1 MSIFVGNLPF
11 RAEQEDVIELFAQF
25 GEVTNCAL
33 PLERDTGRKRG
44 FAFVEMGDEATEAA
58 AIEALQGAELM
69 GRPLR
74 INKAEP
80 RGSAPRRGGG
90 GGGYGGGGYGGGG
103 GYRGGGGY
111 GGGDG
116 GGDRRSGARGWEDR
130 SYGARDNAGGGDGGG
145 SNPYEDGRSRRRR
158 GSSSGGG
165 DDYSGYGG
173 AEG

>member
-11 RAEQEDVIELFAQF
+11 RAEQEDVAELFAPF

-44 FAFVEMGDEATEAA
+44 FAFVEMADSGSEDR

-80 RGSAPRRGGG
+80 RPAAP
-90 GGGYGGGGYGGGG
+90 
-103 GYRGGGGY
+103 
-111 GGGDG
+111 
-116 GGDRRSGARGWEDR
+116 
-130 SYGARDNAGGGDGGG
+130 AG
-145 SNPYEDGRSRRRR
+145 
-158 GSSSGGG
+158 
-165 DDYSGYGG
+165 
-173 AEG
+173 

>member
-11 RAEQEDVIELFAQF
+11 RAEQEDIIELFSTY

-44 FAFVEMGDEATEAA
+44 FAFVEMSDEAAEAS

-80 RGSAPRRGGG
+80 RGSAPRRDFGGGGNYGGG
-90 GGGYGGGGYGGGG
+90 GGGGE
-103 GYRGGGGY
+103 RP
-111 GGGDG
+111 
-116 GGDRRSGARGWEDR
+116 SGASGWEDR
-130 SYGARDNAGGGDGGG
+130 SYGSGAPPAGGSAYD
-145 SNPYEDGRSRRRR
+145 DGRTRRRR
-158 GSSSGGG
+158 GGA
-165 DDYSGYGG
+165 DDNSGYGG

>member
-11 RAEQEDVIELFAQF
+11 RAEQEDIIELFSTY

-44 FAFVEMGDEATEAA
+44 FAFVEMSDEAAEAS

-80 RGSAPRRGGG
+80 RGSAPRRDFGGG
-90 GGGYGGGGYGGGG
+90 GGGGNYGGGGANYGGGG
-103 GYRGGGGY
+103 GGGE
-111 GGGDG
+111 
-116 GGDRRSGARGWEDR
+116 RPSGASGWEDR
-130 SYGARDNAGGGDGGG
+130 SYGSGAPPAGGSAYD
-145 SNPYEDGRSRRRR
+145 DGRTRRRR
-158 GSSSGGG
+158 GGA
-165 DDYSGYGG
+165 DDNSGYGG